1 MKEPDPHLCDLKLEF
16 IHTLKFSN
24 LTNLTTINPIRGR
37 YGI

>member
-16 IHTLKFSN
+16 IQTPEFANHINFITF
-24 LTNLTTINPIRGR
+24 NPIIGG